1 MGLAPLNSG
10 EIDAK
15 LGAVPGWRKAGTSIE
30 KRYLFPAFS
39 TAVEFVNRV
48 AKLAD
53 ACDHHP
59 DITITYRKVQLT
71 LTTHSEG
78 GITEKDFALAGLIES
93 MEEK

>member
-1 MGLAPLNSG
+1 MELASLSSDD
-10 EIDAK
+10 IDAK
-15 LGAVPGWRKAGTSIE
+15 LEGMPGWQKVGSSIE
-30 KRYLFPAFS
+30 KQYSFPTFS
-39 TAVEFVNRV
+39 AAVEFVNRV

-78 GITEKDFALAGLIES
+78 KITEKDFILAGLIES
-93 MEEK
+93 REEK